1 MKIKYLSLIISVMLS
16 ASLMTACGSDTE
28 KNETSGTSNS
38 SVSGADGESSEAD
51 DETVLASNDKYTVTM
66 VKMDEDIY
74 YAQISEMDNETVQS
88 DLNEKFKSLEESRY
102 ERTHNYTAK
111 PVILFSDEKI
121 LCINQTAY
129 FGEDED
135 SGSSQTVLSIN
146 MENGEELELSDVTD
160 IDALA
165 EKIFNN
171 DGITVVSDDV
181 DASIEDFLE
190 EHYFTS
196 ADDVKKY
203 LETYGKFSYNEN
215 SELVIRLSSS
225 AGIIEVIEK

>member
-1 MKIKYLSLIISVMLS
+1 MLS
-16 ASLMTACGSDTE
+16 VSLTTACGSDIE
-28 KNETSGTSNS
+28 NDKTSGTQNS
-38 SVSGADGESSEAD
+38 SVSKFD
-51 DETVLASNDKYTVTM
+51 DEMVLASNDKYTVTM
-66 VKMDEDIY
+66 VKMGEDIY
-74 YAQISEMDNETVQS
+74 YARIAGMDNEKVQS

-102 ERTHNYTAK
+102 TRTHNYTAK
-111 PVILFSDEKI
+111 PVILFSNEKI

-129 FGEDED
+129 FGEDEQ

-171 DGITVVSDDV
+171 DGIMVVSDDV
-181 DASIEDFLE
+181 DASVEDFLK

-196 ADDVKKY
+196 SGDVKEY
-203 LETYGKFSYNEN
+203 LETYGKFRYNEN
-215 SELVIRLSSS
+215 GELVIRLSSS
-225 AGIIEVIEK
+225 AGIIEVTEK